1 MAKIV
6 MEMWRFL
13 AFPSQDTTRS
23 DRVLS
28 ENKPD
33 HRFHEGSSS
42 RHTMVRCRDARTPRR
57 ALAKCATRRK
67 PATQAVSASLV
78 WVTAPAIASDRT
90 ASASAIARRGLRDA
104 RRCRQPSS
112 DYSTPDKCKR
122 ILDDLGES
130 YDNDADVTTLQIKAA
145 QAVKRTKT
153 GVRLNFEESVTAA
166 EIERLPSV
174 EKLLNWR
181 DEVYAKRFVNK
192 GPITI
197 KCLIGQVRPPASP
210 LPAPPSLPSAKAN
223 PRAAGSTCTAGR
235 ACPRSAA

>member
-1 MAKIV
+1 M
-6 MEMWRFL
+6 
-13 AFPSQDTTRS
+13 
-23 DRVLS
+23 
-28 ENKPD
+28 
-33 HRFHEGSSS
+33 
-42 RHTMVRCRDARTPRR
+42 RDAPQAPDTACFGLTSLGHCACHRQRPHRER
-57 ALAKCATRRK
+57 IRHCPAL
-67 PATQAVSASLV
+67 PH
-78 WVTAPAIASDRT
+78 
-90 ASASAIARRGLRDA
+90 DA

-122 ILDDLGES
+122 ILNDLGES

-166 EIERLPSV
+166 ELERLPSV

-223 PRAAGSTCTAGR
+223 PRAAGSTCTASR
-235 ACPRSAA
+235 ARPRSAA